1 MCPATARKG
10 AVDFRHRNDG
20 MLGDIAHCRCF
31 GKLSQRAV
39 FDTKPI
45 GKKDV
50 TCSWTET
57 LEELDGSENEESL

>member
-1 MCPATARKG
+1 
-10 AVDFRHRNDG
+10 

-45 GKKDV
+45 GKKKDV